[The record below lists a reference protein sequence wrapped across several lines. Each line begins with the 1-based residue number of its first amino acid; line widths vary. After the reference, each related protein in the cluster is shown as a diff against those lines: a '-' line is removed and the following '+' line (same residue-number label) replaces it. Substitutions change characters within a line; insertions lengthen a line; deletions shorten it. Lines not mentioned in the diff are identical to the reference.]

1 MRTPQLSAI
10 VATDRQGTIG
20 KNGDIPWYLPA
31 DLKFFKRTTLGH
43 PVIMG
48 RKTFRSIGRPLPKRT
63 NIVLTRDA
71 FFTASGVI
79 VAHSLREALGQEA
92 VISADKAFIIGG
104 GELYKQSLDLVST
117 VYLTIVD
124 ADIED
129 GDAFFPKLDPA
140 EWREVWSEGHR
151 PEGKNELAYRFSR
164 WERR

>member
-1 MRTPQLSAI
+1 MKLSAI
-10 VATDRQGTIG
+10 VATDRKGTIG
-20 KNGDIPWYLPA
+20 KDGDIPWYLPA

-71 FFTASGVI
+71 FFTATGV
-79 VAHSLREALGQEA
+79 VVSHSLREALAQEA
-92 VISADKAFIIGG
+92 VTSAEEAFIIGG

-117 VYLTIVD
+117 VFLTIVD
-124 ADIED
+124 AEIEG

-140 EWREVWSEGHR
+140 EWQEVWSEAHR
-151 PEGKNELAYRFSR
+151 PDEKNERAYRFSR
-164 WERR
+164 WERRGG